1 MKQLTFDGVND
12 LFQHP
17 RWGAVTKEH
26 AAYLDTLKPAKKI
39 VYPKIIPMSE
49 AMSIRNDRFIDTHG
63 FSLH

>member
-26 AAYLDTLKPAKKI
+26 AAYLDTLRLPKLAPRQKI
-39 VYPKIIPMSE
+39 VEMSTE
-49 AMSIRNDRFIDTHG
+49 MALRNERFIDQHS
-63 FSLH
+63 FSMH